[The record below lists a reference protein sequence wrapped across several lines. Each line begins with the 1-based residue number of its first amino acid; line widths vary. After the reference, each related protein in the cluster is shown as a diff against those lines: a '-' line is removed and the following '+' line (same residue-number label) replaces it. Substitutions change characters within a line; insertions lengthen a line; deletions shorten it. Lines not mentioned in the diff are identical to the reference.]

1 MPTVNE
7 KPATRKKLKYM
18 LAIII
23 IILIVAALF
32 LVPRYNKWQREKRAT
47 EIRTA
52 LEAFRNSIDQA
63 WKTSGSIS
71 GISVETAVRDA
82 GISQKIL
89 DKWQFVV
96 AWKMTDLYTL
106 EMVNK
111 LKDVSTNETVYIA
124 PYKMIMAV
132 ATAKNPV
139 GEGTKTW
146 FAGDANSYHGF
157 GYDGKIEPNWSTI
170 FPNP

>member
-1 MPTVNE
+1 MTTE
-7 KPATRKKLKYM
+7 KKITPSRSKLKYV
-18 LAIII
+18 LAVVF
-23 IILIVAALF
+23 IILIIAALF
-32 LVPRYNKWQREKRAT
+32 LVPRYNHWQREKRAA

-52 LEAFRNSIDQA
+52 LEAFRSSIDQA
-63 WKTSGSIS
+63 WKTAGSIS
-71 GISVETAVRDA
+71 GITVEGAVQDA
-82 GISQKIL
+82 GISQRVL
-89 DKWQFVV
+89 DKWQFFV
-96 AWKMTDLYTL
+96 AWKLTDLYTL

-111 LKDVSTNETVYIA
+111 LKDVNTNETVYVA

-146 FAGDANSYHGF
+146 FMGDSNSYHGF
-157 GYDGKIEPNWSTI
+157 GYDGKTDPDWSII